1 MKDDKKEVFF
11 ALDIGTGSIM
21 GILGERD
28 NEKILI
34 KDVAV
39 EVHKKRAMYDG
50 QIHDID
56 AVAQVAEK
64 VKNKLEEQSNIKL
77 TEVAIAAA
85 GRSLKTINASVDV
98 EFDDIT
104 EIDAQIMKN
113 VEAKS
118 LQEAANMLKDAE
130 NDNIS
135 YYNVGHTV
143 MTYKLDGYEI
153 KNPVGH
159 KGNKISLEVIA
170 TFLPKIVVEALN
182 SVMNRINLTVSYMT
196 LEPIVAIEVS
206 VPENVRLLNIAMV
219 DIGAGTS
226 DIAVTKDGS
235 ITGYAMTSTAGD
247 EITESISQNFLLDF
261 NSAERLK
268 CNLCNEDTQVFT
280 DIVGIEN
287 KMTSAEILDRI
298 KGSISLVAK
307 NIADEIIKLN
317 EKAPSAVFLVGGGS
331 LTPGIGELIA
341 EYLQIPSARVVIKSV
356 ESIADIENNNPIL
369 QGPQCVTPVGILSCS
384 IKNEKQDFIR
394 VKVNGKNVKM
404 FRSVDL
410 KISDA
415 LLLAGFNPRELISRR
430 GKSLLI
436 DINGEKKL
444 YNGEFG
450 EESKVYLNE
459 VPANIDFKISD
470 GDEITVQSATKGK
483 DAYISVKDIVEE
495 KLITVNGEKR
505 SYYYNIIV
513 NGETCTD
520 ISQSLNNGDNISY
533 DVLDNSDKLRECL
546 NISKEKT
553 VIVNGD
559 IAKYN
564 LPIMDGDTVE
574 IEEKKKAELSKEKKY
589 DSTVQIICNGKLLKI
604 NSKKEDIIF
613 VDIFD
618 HIDFD
623 RSRPHGSLTM
633 KINGK
638 DAGFTDILKDND
650 NIQVYWN
657 EN

>member
-113 VEAKS
+113 IEAKS

-130 NDNIS
+130 HDNIS

-143 MTYKLDGYEI
+143 MTYRLDGYEI

-317 EKAPSAVFLVGGGS
+317 KKAPSAVFLVGGGS

-574 IEEKKKAELSKEKKY
+574 IEEKKKAELSQEKNY
-589 DSTVQIICNGKLLKI
+589 DSTIQIICNGKLLKI

-638 DAGFTDILKDND
+638 DVGFTDILKDND

>member
-39 EVHKKRAMYDG
+39 EMHKKRAMYDG

-56 AVAQVAEK
+56 AVAQIAEK
-64 VKNKLEEQSNIKL
+64 VKNKLEDQSNIKL

-104 EIDAQIMKN
+104 EIDAQIMRN

-118 LQEAANMLKDAE
+118 LQEAANMLKDSE

-143 MTYKLDGYEI
+143 MTYKLDNYEI

-298 KGSISLVAK
+298 KVSISLVAK
-307 NIADEIIKLN
+307 NI
-317 EKAPSAVFLVGGGS
+317 
-331 LTPGIGELIA
+331 
-341 EYLQIPSARVVIKSV
+341 
-356 ESIADIENNNPIL
+356 
-369 QGPQCVTPVGILSCS
+369 
-384 IKNEKQDFIR
+384 
-394 VKVNGKNVKM
+394 
-404 FRSVDL
+404 
-410 KISDA
+410 SD
-415 LLLAGFNPRELISRR
+415 
-430 GKSLLI
+430 
-436 DINGEKKL
+436 
-444 YNGEFG
+444 
-450 EESKVYLNE
+450 
-459 VPANIDFKISD
+459 
-470 GDEITVQSATKGK
+470 
-483 DAYISVKDIVEE
+483 
-495 KLITVNGEKR
+495 
-505 SYYYNIIV
+505 
-513 NGETCTD
+513 
-520 ISQSLNNGDNISY
+520 
-533 DVLDNSDKLRECL
+533 
-546 NISKEKT
+546 
-553 VIVNGD
+553 
-559 IAKYN
+559 
-564 LPIMDGDTVE
+564 
-574 IEEKKKAELSKEKKY
+574 
-589 DSTVQIICNGKLLKI
+589 
-604 NSKKEDIIF
+604 
-613 VDIFD
+613 
-618 HIDFD
+618 
-623 RSRPHGSLTM
+623 
-633 KINGK
+633 
-638 DAGFTDILKDND
+638 
-650 NIQVYWN
+650 
-657 EN
+657 

>member
-1 MKDDKKEVFF
+1 
-11 ALDIGTGSIM
+11 
-21 GILGERD
+21 
-28 NEKILI
+28 
-34 KDVAV
+34 
-39 EVHKKRAMYDG
+39 MYDG

-56 AVAQVAEK
+56 AVAKIAER

-98 EFDDIT
+98 EFDDVT

-113 VEAKS
+113 IEAKS
-118 LQEAANMLKDAE
+118 LQEAANMLKDSE
-130 NDNIS
+130 KDNIS

-143 MTYKLDGYEI
+143 MTYRLDNYEI

-159 KGNKISLEVIA
+159 KGSKISLEVIA

-261 NSAERLK
+261 NSAEKIK

-287 KMTSAEILDRI
+287 KMTTAEILDRI
-298 KGSISLVAK
+298 KDSISLVAK

-317 EKAPSAVFLVGGGS
+317 KKAPSAVFLVGGGS

-356 ESIADIENNNPIL
+356 ESIADVENNNPLL

-384 IKNEKQDFIR
+384 IKNEKQDFIT
-394 VKVNGKNVKM
+394 VKVNGKKVKM

-436 DINGEKKL
+436 DINGEKKI

-459 VPANIDFKISD
+459 LSANIDFKISD
-470 GDEITVQSATKGK
+470 GDEIVVQSATKGK

-505 SYYYNIIV
+505 SYFYNITL

-520 ISQSLNNGDNISY
+520 LSQSLNNGDSIAY
-533 DVLDNSDKLRECL
+533 DVLDNTDKLRECL
-546 NISKEKT
+546 NISDEKIIT
-553 VIVNGD
+553 VNGD
-559 IAKYN
+559 ISKYN
-564 LPIMDGDTVE
+564 LPIMDGDTLE
-574 IEEKKKAELSKEKKY
+574 IEEKKRDENLKEKIMIRHY
-589 DSTVQIICNGKLLKI
+589 RLYVTVN
-604 NSKKEDIIF
+604 
-613 VDIFD
+613 
-618 HIDFD
+618 
-623 RSRPHGSLTM
+623 
-633 KINGK
+633 
-638 DAGFTDILKDND
+638 
-650 NIQVYWN
+650 Y
-657 EN
+657 

>member
-39 EVHKKRAMYDG
+39 EMHKKRAMYDG

-118 LQEAANMLKDAE
+118 LQEAANMLKDSE

-143 MTYKLDGYEI
+143 MTYKLDNYEI

-317 EKAPSAVFLVGGGS
+317 KKAPSAVFLVGGGS

-574 IEEKKKAELSKEKKY
+574 IEEKKKAELSQEKNY

-623 RSRPHGSLTM
+623 RSRPHGSLAM